1 MPTVA
6 KAAHYTHFGAD
17 SQGGNQRGGFV
28 IFPCWHFGF
37 KKSTL
42 QALLIASGLR
52 QKQHRAC
59 HKCFTVGSQNSTLC
73 YLAELPSFIALLLS
87 SPKGETPP
95 GRLLPGVL
103 SMNTESTATSSDAA
117 NKPNWINWIFVAGLV
132 YVLLVAVSM
141 IGGGFK
147 MATGDSA
154 KELFAFASN
163 PITGLVIGTLATA
176 LIQSSSTVTS
186 IIVGLVAGGL
196 PISIAIPMVMG
207 ANIGTTITNTIVS
220 LGHVRQGAEF
230 RRAFAAATIH
240 DFFNLLAVA
249 IFLPLEMAFG
259 FLDKIGGAMA
269 NFLVGGGS
277 MSMKDFNIV
286 KAAVSPPV
294 DAIKGLVSSMPNVAA
309 GILLIVL
316 GVVCIFLS
324 ITFIGKI
331 LRVLMV
337 GRAKEMLHHAIGRGP
352 IAGISSGSIITILV
366 QSSSTTTSLIVPLA
380 GSGVFTLRQIYPFT
394 LGANIGTCITGI
406 LAATAITGPKAV
418 LAMEIALIHFTYNL
432 LGVIFIYSIPFLRN
446 LPITCA
452 EWLAESAANNKLVVI
467 VYLFA
472 IFLIIPAVLILLS
485 NLWG

>member
-1 MPTVA
+1 
-6 KAAHYTHFGAD
+6 
-17 SQGGNQRGGFV
+17 
-28 IFPCWHFGF
+28 
-37 KKSTL
+37 
-42 QALLIASGLR
+42 
-52 QKQHRAC
+52 
-59 HKCFTVGSQNSTLC
+59 
-73 YLAELPSFIALLLS
+73 
-87 SPKGETPP
+87 
-95 GRLLPGVL
+95 
-103 SMNTESTATSSDAA
+103 MNTESTASAEMA
-117 NKPNWINWIFVAGLV
+117 NKPNWINWLFVAGLV
-132 YVLLVAVSM
+132 YLLLVAVSM
-141 IGGGFK
+141 ISGGFK
-147 MATGDSA
+147 MAAGDSA

-220 LGHVRQGAEF
+220 LGHVRQGEEF

-259 FLDKIGGAMA
+259 LLDKIGGAMA
-269 NFLVGGGS
+269 NLLVGGGS
-277 MSMKDFNIV
+277 VSMKDFNVV
-286 KAAVSPPV
+286 KAIVSPPV
-294 DAIKGLVSSMPNVAA
+294 KAMQGVLDGTLPNVAA
-309 GILLIVL
+309 GVLLIIV

-331 LRVLMV
+331 LRILMV
-337 GRAKEMLHHAIGRGP
+337 GKAKDMLHHAIGRGP
-352 IAGISSGSIITILV
+352 VAGISSGTIITILV

-406 LAATAITGPKAV
+406 LAATAISGPKAV

-446 LPITCA
+446 LPIKCA
-452 EWLAESAANNKLVVI
+452 EWLADSAMKNKLVVI

-485 NLWG
+485 HIFG